1 MSLADEL
8 LADLEDGDEQV
19 DEFMVEDI
27 DIKPDIKPNIKPIED
42 GMYSSWSHSPFLLS
56 QISSFILLGVLLW
69 NFYCGPDFSIYRSLD
84 DQKLKILVCREL
96 RNNTCL

>member
-42 GMYSSWSHSPFLLS
+42 GMYL
-56 QISSFILLGVLLW
+56 
-69 NFYCGPDFSIYRSLD
+69 
-84 DQKLKILVCREL
+84 
-96 RNNTCL
+96 